1 MPRPTDRRSII
12 VPTVGADEYRSAL
25 DAQPNHSELRQAP
38 LEVRD
43 ISGRTVAFR
52 AVVFDSPSVDMGGWR
67 EVIKRGAF
75 RSLLATK
82 PDVRFLINHD
92 GLPLARTTNGSLRLE
107 EGPLGLDGVAE
118 LSDTQL
124 SRDFLTAVE
133 RGDINQ
139 MSFLFRVAAG
149 DAEWTYNEG
158 DEFELRTVKRVAW
171 LGEVSGVTFPAYEAT
186 SLQSERSEG
195 ADSQDATDDHAGE
208 LDGDA
213 ADERSVDDAASSPD
227 AGVAIRL
234 AAARRRR
241 IDLLT
246 GR

>member
-1 MPRPTDRRSII
+1 MPRPTDHRSII

-25 DAQPNHSELRQAP
+25 EAQPNHSELRQAR

-43 ISGRTVAFR
+43 VSGNRVAFR

-75 RSLLATK
+75 RSLLATR
-82 PDVRFLINHD
+82 PDVRFLFNHE
-92 GLPLARTTNGSLRLE
+92 GLTLARTVNGSLSLE
-107 EGPLGLDGVAE
+107 ETPQGLDGVAD
-118 LSDTQL
+118 LNDTQA
-124 SRDFLTAVE
+124 SRDLLVAVE
-133 RGDINQ
+133 RGDVDQ

-158 DEFELRTVKRVAW
+158 DDFELRTVKRVAW
-171 LGEVSGVTFPAYEAT
+171 LGEVSAVTFPAYEAT
-186 SLQSERSEG
+186 TLKSERSQG

-213 ADERSVDDAASSPD
+213 ADERSVDDAASPPD